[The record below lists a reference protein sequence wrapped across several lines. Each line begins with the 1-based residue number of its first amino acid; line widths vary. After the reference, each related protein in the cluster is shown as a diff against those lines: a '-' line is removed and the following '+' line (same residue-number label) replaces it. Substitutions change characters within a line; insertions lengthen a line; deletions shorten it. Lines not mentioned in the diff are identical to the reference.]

1 MTDKQILS
9 SKPQNKQYQLYDGK
23 GFLFMVPTGTKLW
36 RFNYIKPNSQKRTV
50 LGIGSHT
57 ELSKTMA
64 REIKNNYRKLLANN
78 IDSKSIIDCFN
89 IVKS

>member
-9 SKPQNKQYQLYDGK
+9 SKPQNKQYQLYEGK

-57 ELSKTMA
+57 
-64 REIKNNYRKLLANN
+64 
-78 IDSKSIIDCFN
+78 
-89 IVKS
+89 